1 MSVFRINVWLAA
13 LALTLGT
20 AWSAPARAADGET
33 TKIYRLGNPATTIST
48 RDTKTAAEL
57 KERVKEYESAL
68 QVVLAQ
74 STFDGDPQ
82 DFFDAIENDQFEE
95 TMVQQGATFPWMSS
109 RKDGNPRLLH
119 NVEWASSKPFIAWR
133 VKVETKSAT
142 YHFIIPGTCLNLAL
156 ESKVDRAPLSCS
168 LGASAAASTVD
179 RLGAIALTGSVK
191 PEGDLEITGIGGPG
205 AVVDASKARAQGA
218 GRWTFQPEK
227 PGTYKFSAMARDP
240 YGREA
245 RCAAEATVK
254 AKLAPPKPK
263 PMCQLNVSYDET
275 TGVITADSSGSKGTV
290 TITDLS
296 VPDGATGGLE
306 GGNGR
311 WTVNVD
317 KKVRRRGGEYV
328 FRAQAELDGEVDN
341 CGDSRV
347 NIPVPPGPDHRWIAR
362 GFGFGSDGGE
372 RRAFEAIGPT
382 GGLEQNSVALD
393 GPTGVGV
400 ALEYLFNK
408 RIGIEGAVLIGNADG
423 NVDQD
428 RFDFDPIANTFV
440 PVWIGDDDDVSFTAF
455 TIGVNFHLT
464 PDRRADLYI
473 GPLLGFTQYDDGQFN
488 LGRGGF
494 RVDFDDDSALGAQV
508 GVDVP
513 FKRDGR
519 WGFNSALRYLPS
531 SSEVTNFGV
540 PVGGEDI
547 EIDVDPLLFSAGISI
562 RF

>member
-1 MSVFRINVWLAA
+1 MSVYRIDVWLAA
-13 LALTLGT
+13 LALTLGV
-20 AWSAPARAADGET
+20 AVSVPARAADGET

-57 KERVKEYESAL
+57 KERVKEYASAL

-95 TMVQQGATFPWMSS
+95 TTVQKGATFPWMSS
-109 RKDGNPRLLH
+109 RKAGNPRLLH

-133 VKVETKSAT
+133 IKVEAKSAT

-156 ESKVDRAPLSCS
+156 ESKVDRAPLGCS
-168 LGASAAASTVD
+168 LEASAAASTVD
-179 RLGAIALTGSVK
+179 RLGAISLTGRVQ

-205 AVVDASKARAQGA
+205 AVVDAGKARAQGA
-218 GRWTFQPEK
+218 GRWSFQPEK
-227 PGTYKFSAMARDP
+227 AGTYKFSAMARDR
-240 YGREA
+240 YGRET
-245 RCAAEATVK
+245 RCAAEATVQ
-254 AKLAPPKPK
+254 AKVAPPKPK
-263 PMCQLNVSYDET
+263 PMCRLSVSYDEA

-290 TITDLS
+290 TVTDLS

-317 KKVRRRGGEYV
+317 KRIRRRGGEYV
-328 FRAQAELDGEVDN
+328 FRAQSELDGQVDT
-341 CGDSRV
+341 CGDARV
-347 NIPVPPGPDHRWIAR
+347 TIPVPPGPDHRWILRA
-362 GFGFGSDGGE
+362 FGFGGDGGE
-372 RRAFEAIGPT
+372 RERFETIGPAD
-382 GGLEQNSVALD
+382 GLRQNSLALD
-393 GPTGVGV
+393 GPAGVGV

-408 RIGIEGAVLIGNADG
+408 RIGIEGALLIGDVDG
-423 NVDQD
+423 NFDED
-428 RFDFDPIANTFV
+428 RLDFDPATGGLRMIWV
-440 PVWIGDDDDVSFTAF
+440 GDDDDVSFTAF

-464 PDRRADLYI
+464 PDHRADVYI
-473 GPLLGFTQYDDGQFN
+473 GPLLGFTQYDDGQFS
-488 LGRGGF
+488 LDRGLV

-513 FKRDGR
+513 FRRDGR

-531 SSEVTNFGV
+531 STEVTNFGAV
-540 PVGGEDI
+540 VGSDDI